1 MGVYLLIGVIF
12 ECARLILR
20 GSLGKLKGVLS
31 DLKKIGWKAI
41 LFILYELFNVLL
53 WPLGIITETVDTIKR
68 R

>member
-41 LFILYELFNVLL
+41 LFIPCELFNVLL